1 MFGSVHSSAG
11 ARAPHAGAVHH
22 AVSLT
27 TATVGQS
34 ADVRP
39 FGSRLQIGGAQ
50 HDGTPGGFG
59 QQRRQSVPR
68 EFLGLGRQF
77 REQIADADDLA
88 ARAMIRV
95 FKPLAARAD
104 RSAIPRPEMLQDAA
118 RIWRQSMPSMG
129 LLDSNIQR
137 SRRELHIREVRLGVG
152 TFHGAAWDDG
162 ASEPVVAIL
171 LVDLLVA
178 PGTCRLMVDAAAQF
192 SLHALARWYQR
203 APDNSEAA
211 LLSDLA
217 RPAAVYG
224 QIIGTSAMTGNHSF
238 LCAAAGGQWA
248 GSLTQRLSEATGRQ
262 EPVLNIRTFLPD
274 GARQY
279 AMG

>member
-1 MFGSVHSSAG
+1 MLGSVHSSAG

-22 AVSLT
+22 AVSPTAAT
-27 TATVGQS
+27 TGLP
-34 ADVRP
+34 ADFRP
-39 FGSRLQIGGAQ
+39 FGSRPGIGGAQ
-50 HDGTPGGFG
+50 YDGTRGGFG
-59 QQRRQSVPR
+59 QQGRQCVPR
-68 EFLGLGRQF
+68 EFLGLGRRF

-129 LLDSNIQR
+129 LLDSNIHR
-137 SRRELHIREVRLGVG
+137 SRRDLHIREVRLGVG
-152 TFHGAAWDDG
+152 TFHGASWDEG

-171 LVDLLVA
+171 LVDLLAA
-178 PGTCRLMVDAAAQF
+178 PGICRLMVEAAVMF

-211 LLSDLA
+211 LLLDLA
-217 RPAAVYG
+217 RPAAMYG
-224 QIIGTSAMTGNHSF
+224 QIIGTSAMTGNQSF
-238 LCAAAGGQWA
+238 LCAAEGGQWA
-248 GSLTQRLSEATGRQ
+248 GSLTQRLSEATGRR

-274 GARQY
+274 GAIQY
-279 AMG
+279 AAG